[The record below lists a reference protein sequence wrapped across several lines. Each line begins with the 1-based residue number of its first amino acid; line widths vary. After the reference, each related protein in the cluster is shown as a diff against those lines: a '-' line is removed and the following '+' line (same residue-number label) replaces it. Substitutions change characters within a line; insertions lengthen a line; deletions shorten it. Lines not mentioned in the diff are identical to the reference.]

1 MAELSR
7 THLLTILVLSFTIA
21 SILITL
27 PAQYEEEEEENR
39 RGGTTTTTTRTRK
52 PTLVPT
58 VIFNTLPP
66 STFQAFVIALV
77 FAFASSL
84 SALLIHDAENHNG
97 KRGRISRLVTRLFGC
112 VSLASITFALAILSW
127 ALLLTAAACW
137 PSCISRSLLDL
148 PKR

>member
-27 PAQYEEEEEENR
+27 PAEYEEDEENR
-39 RGGTTTTTTRTRK
+39 RGGTTTTTRTRK

-58 VIFNTLPP
+58 VIFNTLPH

-84 SALLIHDAENHNG
+84 SALLIHDAENHTG

-112 VSLASITFALAILSW
+112 VSLASITFALAVLSW

-137 PSCISRSLLDL
+137 PPSISRSLLDL